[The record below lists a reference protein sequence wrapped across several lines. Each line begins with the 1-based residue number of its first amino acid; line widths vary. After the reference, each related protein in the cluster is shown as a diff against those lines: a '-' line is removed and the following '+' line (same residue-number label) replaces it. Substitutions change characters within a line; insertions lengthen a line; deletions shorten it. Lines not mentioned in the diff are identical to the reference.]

1 MRTIAKTLAV
11 IVAMT
16 GLATAQEQA
25 AKPAIVETAVQQANP
40 KLKANRAGEE
50 REFEIAPGVKMT
62 FCWCPA
68 GEFMMGSPPSEEGRE
83 NREDQAKVT
92 LSKGFW
98 ISKTEV
104 TQSQWAAVIGSNPM
118 DGIGPY
124 GKPHPEKNRGANL
137 PIVGVSWDDTQVF
150 MEKVNSTL
158 GSEDGGKMSLPT
170 EAQYEYAARA
180 GETGMYPGGS
190 LDEVAWHDGNSGGYM
205 KPVGTKKANAW
216 GLHDMNGS
224 TWEWV
229 QDCYYVELPGGTDP
243 IAKELGPDRVI
254 RGGCWFKE
262 ATRCRLATRS
272 YRWQGASQC
281 FSIGFRIVRNSWP
294 VEVSR
299 AAIDSEIKG
308 QNVTKVC
315 YRGSSSE
322 QSFEQTGPKRWM
334 SGEVAYTE
342 VKRNEWHVYLQ
353 RAAEVDDR
361 VQIDLSQMT
370 IHFRGQRP
378 KEVLPILS
386 ASKQL
391 SAAAEATI
399 EQARLSNAESL
410 KAQADKGMTN
420 SIGMKLMPIAQGKFQ
435 MGSGV
440 QEEGYRF
447 KEPRH
452 EVTLTRDYY
461 LSAFEVTQAQYSKLM
476 GNNPSHFQG
485 DQVEGVDSSNHP
497 VDKVSWEDAVEFC
510 KRLSELPEEK
520 AAGRVYRLPTEAEWE
535 YACRAGSNAPFG
547 FGGLELVDDYG
558 WFSSNCKGISHGV
571 GKKESNAWGL
581 YDLHGNVM
589 EWCSDWAGD
598 YPEGAVSDPTG
609 PTEGYSRMIR
619 GGAWLTPAML
629 GRSGNR
635 AFHFPPDTRSD
646 YVGFRVAL
654 SSSKIPEESEPTQ
667 DKSSGAG
674 QK

>member
-1 MRTIAKTLAV
+1 MRTLAKTLAV

-16 GLATAQEQA
+16 GLATAQEKA
-25 AKPAIVETAVQQANP
+25 TKPDIVDSAGEGTYAQ
-40 KLKANRAGEE
+40 LKGNRPGEE
-50 REFEIAPGVKMT
+50 REFEIAPGVMMT
-62 FCWCPA
+62 FSWCPP

-83 NREDQAKVT
+83 SREDQAKVT
-92 LSKGFW
+92 LWKGFW

-104 TQSQWAAVIGSNPM
+104 TQSQWAAVVGSNPL

-124 GKPHPEKNRGANL
+124 GKPHPEKNKGPNL
-137 PIVGVSWDDTQVF
+137 PIVGVSWEDAQVF

-190 LDEVAWHDGNSGGYM
+190 LDEVAWHDGNSGGYP

-224 TWEWV
+224 AWEWV

-243 IAKELGPDRVI
+243 IAEEIGLDRVI

-281 FSIGFRIVRNSWP
+281 FSIGVRIVRNSWP
-294 VEVSR
+294 VEVSKP
-299 AAIDSEIKG
+299 AIDPEING
-308 QNVTKVC
+308 RNVSKIT
-315 YRGSSSE
+315 YQGSSSE
-322 QSFEQTGPKRWM
+322 QSFEQTGPKSWM
-334 SGEVAYTE
+334 SEEVVYNE
-342 VKRNEWHVYLQ
+342 VKRNELHVHLQ
-353 RAAEVDDR
+353 RAAEVDER

-370 IHFRGQRP
+370 IHFRGQGP

-391 SAAAEATI
+391 SAAAEAAI
-399 EQARLSNAESL
+399 EQARLSGAESSEG
-410 KAQADKGMTN
+410 QADQGMTN
-420 SIGMKLMPIAQGKFQ
+420 SIGMKLLPIAKGKFQ
-435 MGSGV
+435 MGSLFR
-440 QEEGYRF
+440 EEGYRLA
-447 KEPRH
+447 EQRH

-461 LSAFEVTQAQYSKLM
+461 LGAFEVTQAQYAKLM
-476 GNNPSHFQG
+476 GNNPSKFQG
-485 DQVEGVDSSNHP
+485 DMIDNVDSSNHP
-497 VDKVSWEDAVEFC
+497 VDQVSWEDAVEFC
-510 KRLSELPEEK
+510 KRLSELPEERS
-520 AAGRVYRLPTEAEWE
+520 AGRVYRLPTEAEWE
-535 YACRAGSNAPFG
+535 YACRSGSSAPFG
-547 FGGLELVDDYG
+547 FGGLELANDYG
-558 WFSSNCKGISHGV
+558 WFNSNSNGLSQPV
-571 GKKESNAWGL
+571 GQKDMSDWGL
-581 YDLHGNVM
+581 YDMHGNVM

-598 YPEGAVSDPTG
+598 YPEDAVSDPTG
-609 PTEGYSRMIR
+609 PKEGYSRMIR
-619 GGAWLTPAML
+619 GGAWLTGAA
-629 GRSGNR
+629 GSKSGNR

-654 SSSKIPEESEPTQ
+654 SPA
-667 DKSSGAG
+667 D
-674 QK
+674 